1 MFYLKRKV
9 ENQLRGMAILA
20 TMIRPRTD
28 QRIGRIHDRASR
40 IERPVAAVNSIS
52 TNCSNSVC

>member
-1 MFYLKRKV
+1 
-9 ENQLRGMAILA
+9 MAILA